1 MERERACAHV
11 CLAGEQ
17 VTCDWKLLHEL
28 ARDSVLTL
36 IARICGLERCAAWR
50 TADVIVF
57 DCSGCGGRIARPLG
71 LVHHAFSGP
80 IVLVDG
86 GLSPRQVAA
95 AYRSGIKDYFA
106 APYDRK
112 LLAERIRHLCVQ
124 HVRNGTS
131 PNRFPADG

>member
-1 MERERACAHV
+1 V

-17 VTCDWKLLHEL
+17 VSCDWRLVQEL

-36 IARICGLERCAAWR
+36 IARIGGFERSAAWR

-71 LVHHAFSGP
+71 LVHRAFSGP

-86 GLSPRQVAA
+86 DLSPRQVAA
-95 AYRSGIKDYFA
+95 AFRSGIKDYFA
-106 APYDRK
+106 APYDRE
-112 LLAERIRHLCVQ
+112 LLAERIRHLYLR

-131 PNRFPADG
+131 PTGFPANG